1 MSEAGNR
8 YEARGDGENRAS
20 RSFPP
25 IAYRLL
31 PLACMCAAL
40 ALTLWGL
47 FQLDVPLARWIQ
59 NIDEPWFEMVGR
71 VGQWLGDWRS
81 LLGISGIVLL
91 LGALLRDASLRQT
104 GVATL
109 LAHGYAALA
118 VQLLKHLIGR
128 PRPRLTH
135 GSSLIIGPNFD
146 SGFDSFPSG
155 HTTASIAI
163 AMVLARRFHRYGWV
177 AYAVAGV
184 IAVSR
189 VIKGSH
195 FPGDVLAAV
204 CVGSMA
210 GSLAAQPVQMW
221 RESLLNGFRA
231 VAPWLIGI
239 GAVILLMFQTPRSG
253 PVSTL
258 LPVAGGVLVAAG
270 LGGRWGGVLT
280 ARWAVPLL
288 GLGLAL
294 TAGSWLIAALAAMA
308 IAAITLDGTMTEP
321 LAPWDQNSLTR
332 EVVLLLGVG
341 LLAVAIQ
348 AGKGLY
354 PLM

>member
-1 MSEAGNR
+1 MTRKQKVALCF
-8 YEARGDGENRAS
+8 S
-20 RSFPP
+20 RVTSLFC
-25 IAYRLL
+25 L
-31 PLACMCAAL
+31 CAAL
-40 ALTLWGL
+40 ALALWGL

-59 NIDEPWFEMVGR
+59 GIDEPWFEMVGR

-91 LGALLRDASLRQT
+91 LGAFWRDASLRQT

-128 PRPRLTH
+128 SRPRLTH
-135 GSSLIIGPNFD
+135 GSSVIIGPNFD

-163 AMVLARRFHRYGWV
+163 AMVLARRFPRYGWV
-177 AYAVAGV
+177 AYVVAGV

-221 RESLLNGFRA
+221 RESLSNGFRA
-231 VAPWLIGI
+231 AAPWLIGI
-239 GAVILLMFQTPRSG
+239 GAVILLLFQTPRSG
-253 PVSTL
+253 PASTL
-258 LPVAGGVLVAAG
+258 LLVAGGVLVAAG
-270 LGGRWGGVLT
+270 LGGRWSGALT

-294 TAGSWLIAALAAMA
+294 TSGSWLIAALAAMA
-308 IAAITLDGTMTEP
+308 VAAIPLDGAIIEP
-321 LAPWDQNSLTR
+321 GAPWDRNSLTR
-332 EVVLLLGVG
+332 EGVLLLGVG
-341 LLAVAIQ
+341 LLAVAIH
-348 AGKGLY
+348 GMKGWR
-354 PLM
+354 PLL

>member
-1 MSEAGNR
+1 
-8 YEARGDGENRAS
+8 
-20 RSFPP
+20 
-25 IAYRLL
+25 
-31 PLACMCAAL
+31 MCAAL

-71 VGQWLGDWRS
+71 VGQGLGDWRS

-91 LGALLRDASLRQT
+91 LGALRRDASLRQT

-128 PRPRLTH
+128 SRPRLTH

-163 AMVLARRFHRYGWV
+163 AMVLARRFPRYGWV
-177 AYAVAGV
+177 AYGVAGV

-204 CVGSMA
+204 CVGSMV

-231 VAPWLIGI
+231 TAPWLIGI
-239 GAVILLMFQTPRSG
+239 GAAILLLFQTPRSG

-270 LGGRWGGVLT
+270 LGGRWSGVLA

-308 IAAITLDGTMTEP
+308 MAAITLDGTLTEP
-321 LAPWDQNSLTR
+321 VPPWDRNGLAR

-341 LLAVAIQ
+341 LLAVAIH
-348 AGKGLY
+348 GMKGWR
-354 PLM
+354 PLL